1 MIAEVPITLVRE
13 LRAKLRDYPEINY
26 LYSGK
31 ENSDTDVARLI
42 FEASEKV
49 AGAPPIFDETWT
61 FKSGFPK
68 ALITYLMDLAV
79 GLALREVS
87 IWMMRNDFQYQTGNT
102 TVRLFDRWRAYQS
115 IYPQLIAEAT
125 SNIQNWKVAYNTSR
139 AWGMALTEMFEGW
152 RMLDSRDWVTVTV

>member
-13 LRAKLRDYPEINY
+13 LRARLRDYPEINY

-31 ENSDTDVARLI
+31 ENSDSDLARII
-42 FEASEKV
+42 FEASEKISGV
-49 AGAPPIFDETWT
+49 PPILDEVWS

-68 ALITYLMDLAV
+68 ALITYLLDLAMAI
-79 GLALREVS
+79 ALREIS

-102 TVRLFDRWRAYQS
+102 TVRLFDRWRAYQTL
-115 IYPQLIAEAT
+115 YPQMMAEAK
-125 SNIQNWKVAYNTSR
+125 SDVQNWKTAYNTNR